1 MLHIE
6 LIDTIHRERQQEIER
21 KLEVRRLLSDD
32 TAPVRVTVREDP
44 VPDRSSACVSGVRS
58 AAGGR

>member
-6 LIDTIHRERQQEIER
+6 LIESIHRERQQAIER
-21 KLEVRRLLSDD
+21 KLEVRRLLGDR
-32 TAPVRVTVREDP
+32 TAPASTTVREDP